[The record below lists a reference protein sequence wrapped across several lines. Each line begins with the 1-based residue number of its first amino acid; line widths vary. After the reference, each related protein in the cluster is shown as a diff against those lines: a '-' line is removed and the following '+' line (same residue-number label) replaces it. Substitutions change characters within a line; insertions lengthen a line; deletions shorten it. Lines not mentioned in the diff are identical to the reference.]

1 MSAEDPAADA
11 QPTDAQPADAQPAD
25 AHTAEPGH
33 PASPHAHR
41 PRKGFAHW
49 FDRRFRSSV
58 SIYGLVVYAALI
70 TINADHAESVWDIL
84 WPAFSTLVVFF
95 IAHTFAHT
103 LTDHGERGLWKAT
116 RHAMRHASGMLYAAV
131 PASLV
136 LLIAVFE
143 EASVDDAFRA
153 AIWTTTI
160 VLGLLG
166 FFAYGRRGASV
177 FVRVLGG
184 VGTALLGLIIVLLEY
199 AFH

>member
-1 MSAEDPAADA
+1 MNAEDSAAHAQAGDAQAAEPQHPAASHD
-11 QPTDAQPADAQPAD
+11 
-25 AHTAEPGH
+25 H
-33 PASPHAHR
+33 PH
-41 PRKGFAHW
+41 RKGFAHW
-49 FDRRFRSSV
+49 FDRRFRSAV

-70 TINADHAESVWDIL
+70 TINTDHADAVWDIL
-84 WPAFSTLVVFF
+84 WPAFRTLVVFF

-166 FFAYGRRGASV
+166 YFAYGRRGASV
-177 FVRVLGG
+177 IVRVLGG